1 MAIEVTT
8 DLIKDYFTSIAEEL
22 VDLNGYNLQELGPS
36 VPQELAQF
44 IIEKADIQEGDVI
57 LDAGSGTGYIDVLI
71 TQQFAR
77 TEITALDISP
87 VFNKWAETVTVKTGA
102 DRNRFKPMQ
111 GDFTK
116 LSHMF
121 APNTFD
127 KILFLE
133 SILFSPSLI
142 YTLIEAKRVL
152 KPKGQIIIKDNFCL
166 APSNSKKEF
175 EEFYAKNRQVTLR
188 NVVTLSQLFG
198 MFESLG
204 LIARTLEYI
213 PSHNQIKLPNGL
225 SLGIEDEFKKIMPK
239 MLNVYING
247 TTDELADVIVFQP
260 AFIKVL
266 NSFEDQVISSW
277 PQEQIDFGGLITQ

>member
-8 DLIKDYFTSIAEEL
+8 DLIKDYFTSIAGEL
-22 VDLNGYNLQELGPS
+22 IDLNGDNLQELGPS

-77 TEITALDISP
+77 TEIIALDICP
-87 VFNKWAETVTVKTGA
+87 EFIKRAETITVKTGA
-102 DRNRFKPMQ
+102 DRNRFKPKE

-116 LSHMF
+116 LSHLF
-121 APNTFD
+121 EPNTFD

-133 SILFSPSLI
+133 SILYSPSLI
-142 YTLIEAKRVL
+142 YTLMEAKKVL
-152 KPKGQIIIKDNFCL
+152 KPEGQIIIKDVFCL
-166 APSNSKKEF
+166 APNNSKKEF

-204 LIARTLEYI
+204 LIMRYQEYI
-213 PSHNQIKLPNGL
+213 PAHNQIKLPSSL
-225 SLGIEDEFKKIMPK
+225 SMGFEEEFKKILPK

-247 TTDELADVIVFQP
+247 ITGELVDVIIFQP

-266 NSFEDQVISSW
+266 NSFEDQVISNWSYD
-277 PQEQIDFGGLITQ
+277 QIDMGLITQ